1 MADPSRDSGMEQPH
15 VEAARDAA
23 NWAKAV
29 HRLRVSEVPD
39 GVANINVSGR
49 RAIGPIQGFGRLWQK
64 TYRVPLEGA
73 AVSPAEVV
81 AVWKERFSSFWPS
94 GSRFHAG
101 LSGMAPGAVL
111 LLDQMLPGHLRM
123 SSGVLVL
130 YADEESFTVMAAE
143 GMPFAGWNT
152 FSAFDADG
160 VTVAQVQLLM
170 RASDPLFEAAMIL
183 FAHRMEDRHWQRTLS
198 SLAAHFRGRRGGRAP
213 LRVPGSSLA
222 VGQGGQHLVQLRG
235 PFRAVPGRP
244 LDAHGRVRAP
254 LCRRRSA
261 TTTLSAAMLKDFYVN
276 VAWLLLF
283 DDTSFPV
290 RD

>member
-1 MADPSRDSGMEQPH
+1 MADPSRDSGTEQPH
-15 VEAARDAA
+15 GEAARDAA

-73 AVSPAEVV
+73 EVSPAEVV
-81 AVWKERFSSFWPS
+81 AVWKERFPSFWPS

-101 LSGMAPGAVL
+101 LSGMAPGAVV

-170 RASDPLFEAAMIL
+170 RASDPLFEVAMIL

-198 SLAAHFRGRRGGRAP
+198 NLAAQFGVAGVVEHRSVCLDPRWQWDKAGNIWYNSAVRSALYLAGHWTRTGAGA
-213 LRVPGSSLA
+213 LRSA
-222 VGQGGQHLVQLRG
+222 VG
-235 PFRAVPGRP
+235 
-244 LDAHGRVRAP
+244 AP
-254 LCRRRSA
+254 RRR
-261 TTTLSAAMLKDFYVN
+261 
-276 VAWLLLF
+276 
-283 DDTSFPV
+283 P
-290 RD
+290 